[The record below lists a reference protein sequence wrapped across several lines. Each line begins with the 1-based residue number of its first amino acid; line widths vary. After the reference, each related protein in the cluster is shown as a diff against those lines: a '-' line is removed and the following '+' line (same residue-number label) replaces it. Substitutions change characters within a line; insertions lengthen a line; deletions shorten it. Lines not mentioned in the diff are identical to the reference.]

1 MNGKFIFLTTA
12 FAVLAGCGSE
22 KDAEYYFNNPEKLK
36 SLLEECDAKSRNAKS
51 QEEVEALSGN
61 KECTTAELAK
71 KAIEFGSV
79 GKAILKESEGKTY
92 WNRRV
97 EFRFNEVIG
106 RY

>member
-1 MNGKFIFLTTA
+1 MNGKFMFLTAA

-36 SLLEECDAKSRNAKS
+36 SLLEECDAKLRNAKS

-71 KAIEFGSV
+71 KAIRPLSKLSYFKIADGSKRV
-79 GKAILKESEGKTY
+79 KRSEK
-92 WNRRV
+92 RLSRL
-97 EFRFNEVIG
+97 R
-106 RY
+106 